1 MKFSSTFNL
10 EFSSNEVQEIYF
22 KLLIEENFD
31 FKSKNIGINFNN
43 NNSFIEVLMSG
54 NSVLDLKIA
63 TNALIKTLEVIEK
76 TLNI

>member
-10 EFSSNEVQEIYF
+10 EFDSNEVQEIYF

-31 FKSKNIGINFNN
+31 LKSKNIGINFNN